1 MKNRFSS
8 LARCSL
14 LVFALLCG
22 TSLYAQRTVTGTVL
36 DAEMGN
42 APMVGATVQIKGTT
56 TATMTEGNGGF
67 SINAKNTDVL
77 VFSFIGYESK
87 EVTVGNQS
95 NIRVT
100 LGVNAEELEEV
111 VAIGYGTVK
120 KSDLTGAV
128 AVITSKDL
136 TKQPAMNVGQALQGK
151 ASGVLVSQSGSPG
164 SDPTI
169 RVRGVGSISA
179 SPNPIYVVDGIIV
192 GGIGNISAQDIE
204 TMQVLKDASS
214 AAIYGANGANGVV
227 IITTKRG
234 KSGKTQVNFNAFGSF
249 TMKPEKYDI
258 MDASEYS
265 QFYRDMRYPDVSS
278 HINGAFNPAYSYSDE
293 FRRLYYGDGWQK
305 GTDWQD
311 HAFRNGYRQ
320 NYDLSISGGAE
331 KSNYSISFG
340 YMDEQGTVIATKS
353 DRFNLRA
360 NSDFSIGRWVKVGE
374 NIALSR
380 KTTQGYTNT
389 QESSIFDLGMSPL
402 MPLLNPD
409 VNAEDFNRYEDYHKP
424 YYLVYG
430 EDGVTPTGVLPAPGG
445 YVGDAWLNT
454 LGNDKPNPMVGPMT
468 GQNNNYS
475 TNALLSAYLEVN
487 FTDWLQ
493 YKFTPSADIGFGRHK
508 LWQPGYEQKRASGI
522 ASLQEEWSDGLT
534 LGVENQ
540 FTFKKT
546 FADAHN
552 LQVIAVHQMRKS
564 DGNNIDVI
572 VKDFNFPQLNTLSNF
587 TPNPDA
593 PPTVKGS
600 TTPYRMVSYIGRA
613 MYDYKGRYLLTAS
626 VRADGVSRFAPGNRW
641 GYFPSVSVAWKL
653 NEDLMPD
660 VDVVDMLKLR
670 FGWGQTGNSN
680 IGDFKYTSLVSNGTN
695 FSPVFG
701 DKQQIAQAMYVFTQ
715 YGFPGI
721 RWEAADMYNIG
732 FDLNMFRNRL
742 QISAEYYIKQQND
755 LLVQVP
761 VTTVMGLDGD
771 GAKPWMNHG
780 KLRNQ
785 GFEVNA
791 SWRENIGDFSY
802 GVSGNLTTIKN
813 EVISLPVDEIIGG
826 GLDNSTRTKVGY
838 TIGELW
844 GHVDEGII
852 QATDEYYERDAATGQ
867 LDFTK
872 YKFAK
877 HYGYMPQP
885 GDLKYSDINGD
896 GVVNDD
902 DKAMI
907 GKPVPDFTYSL
918 NLEFGWK
925 GIDLS
930 LFFYGVQNFDIFNGQ
945 RASMSSMNEQDMDHN
960 KFRDYAQNYWKMDR
974 PSTEYV
980 RLDQGNENFNDRIS
994 TFWVENGAFLRL
1006 KSLQLGY
1013 TLPAKAIRKMK
1024 ISNARIYVDAQNVF
1038 TITKYKGRDP
1048 EPLLNSADNDANPLN
1063 IGTDKGVYPVPRAVS
1078 LGIQLSF

>member
-36 DAEMGN
+36 DGEMGN
-42 APMVGATVQIKGTT
+42 APMGGATVQVKGTT
-56 TATMTEGNGGF
+56 TATMTEGNGSF

-77 VFSFIGYESK
+77 VISFIGYENK

-100 LGVNAEELEEV
+100 LGVSAEALDEV

-151 ASGVLVSQSGSPG
+151 ASGVLVSQSGAPG
-164 SDPTI
+164 ADPTI
-169 RVRGVGSISA
+169 RVRGVGSISK

-192 GGIGNISAQDIE
+192 NGIGNISSQDIE

-249 TMKPEKYDI
+249 TLKPERYDV
-258 MDASEYS
+258 MDADEYS
-265 QFYRDMRYPDVSS
+265 QFYRDMKYPNVAS
-278 HINGAFNPAYSYSDE
+278 HIGAAANPAYIFSDE
-293 FRRLYYGDGWQK
+293 FREMYYGNGWQK

-311 HAFRNGYRQ
+311 HSFRNGYRQ

-340 YMDEQGTVIATKS
+340 YMDEKGTIISSGAK
-353 DRFNLRA
+353 RYNLRA
-360 NSDFSIGRWVKVGE
+360 NSDFAIGKWVKVGE
-374 NIALSR
+374 NIAISR
-380 KTTQGYTNT
+380 QSTQSYTDTEQTN
-389 QESSIFDLGMSPL
+389 IFDLKQSPL
-402 MPLLNPD
+402 MPIYSPD
-409 VNAEDFNRYEDYHKP
+409 KSMISGFETYQKP
-424 YYLVYG
+424 YY
-430 EDGVTPTGVLPAPGG
+430 VTYDDQGKPTGVLPALGG
-445 YVGDAWLNT
+445 YDDVTNIYRNT
-454 LGNDKPNPMVGPMT
+454 ELNDKPNTLVGPMT
-468 GQNNNYS
+468 GENNNFA

-493 YKFTPSADIGFGRHK
+493 YKFTPSADMSFGRNK
-508 LWQPGYEQKRASGI
+508 IWRPAYSGNRSSGI
-522 ASLQEEWSDGLT
+522 ASLQEKWDDGLT

-540 FTFKKT
+540 FTFKKS
-546 FADAHN
+546 FNDAHN

-564 DGNNIDVI
+564 DSNNADITVR
-572 VKDFNFPQLNTLSNF
+572 DFNFPQLNTLSNY

-593 PPTVKGS
+593 MPAILGGVGI
-600 TTPYRMVSYIGRA
+600 YRMISYVGRA
-613 MYDYKGRYLLTAS
+613 MYDYKGRYLFTAS
-626 VRADGVSRFAPGNRW
+626 IRADGVSRFAPGNRW
-641 GYFPSVSVAWKL
+641 GYFPSVSAAWKL

-660 VDVVDMLKLR
+660 VDIIDMLKLR

-680 IGDFKYTSLVSNGTN
+680 IGDFQYLSRVSNGTN
-695 FSPVFG
+695 FSPVFS
-701 DKQQIAQAMYVFTQ
+701 DRQQVVPAMYVYTS
-715 YGFPGI
+715 YGYPGI
-721 RWEAADMYNIG
+721 KWEAADMYNVG
-732 FDLNMFRNRL
+732 FDLNMLRNRL
-742 QISAEYYIKQQND
+742 QLSAEYYIKQQND
-755 LLVQVP
+755 LLIQVP

-771 GAKPWMNHG
+771 GARPWMNLG

-785 GFEVNA
+785 GFELNA
-791 SWRENIGDFSY
+791 SWRDNIGKFSY

-813 EVISLPVDEIIGG
+813 EVTALPIDEVIGG
-826 GLDNSTRTKVGY
+826 GGDGYTRTKVGY

-844 GHVDEGII
+844 GHIDEGII
-852 QATDEYYERDAATGQ
+852 QATDDFFERDAVTGQ

-877 HYGYMPQP
+877 QYALTPKP
-885 GDLKYSDINGD
+885 GDIRFKDINND
-896 GVVNDD
+896 GIVDD
-902 DKAMI
+902 NDKAMI
-907 GKPVPDFTYSL
+907 GKPVPDFTYSA
-918 NLEFGWK
+918 NLEFGWN

-930 LFFYGVQNFDIFNGQ
+930 LFFYGVQNYDIFNSQ
-945 RASMSSMNEQDMDHN
+945 RATMSTMNSQDMDHN
-960 KFRDYAQNYWKMDR
+960 KFRDYAQNYWRMDR

-980 RLDQGNENFNDRIS
+980 HLGSNDNGNDRIS
-994 TFWVENGAFLRL
+994 TFWVEKGSFLRL

-1013 TLPAKAIRKMK
+1013 ALPAKACQKMK
-1024 ISNARIYVDAQNVF
+1024 ISNARIYADIQNVF
-1038 TITKYKGRDP
+1038 TITQYKGRDP
-1048 EPLLNSADNDANPLN
+1048 EPLLNSTDNDANPLN
-1063 IGTDKGVYPVPRAVS
+1063 IGYDNGVYPVPRAFS